1 MAYYEVG
8 NPEAENLVIL
18 THGMSGWACVA
29 AAAAAPPP
37 WRKASPPACRH
48 PRLSASP
55 RSDDHV
61 SAGTSTGA

>member
-37 WRKASPPACRH
+37 WRKAVRGGKQPARLPP
-48 PRLSASP
+48 PTTQRLTTQ
-55 RSDDHV
+55 R
-61 SAGTSTGA
+61 